1 MHYDQIHSSEND
13 IAGKLILAVEDDPGI
28 GELLVSSLTQVTSY
42 RVLLV
47 TDGFKALEMVKGYK
61 PHLFLLNYYLPDMDG
76 LELYDQLHAQKG
88 LEDIPAIMLSAKL
101 PLREMQQRN
110 IACMSKP
117 YKLAELL
124 RLIEKLIA

>member
-13 IAGKLILAVEDDPGI
+13 NTAKIILAVEDDPGI
-28 GELLVSSLTQVTSY
+28 SELLVSWLTQVTSY

-47 TDGFKALEMVKGYK
+47 TDGFKALELVKRYK
-61 PHLFLLNYYLPDMDG
+61 PHLFLLNYYLPGMDG
-76 LELYDQLHAQKG
+76 LELYDQLHAQQG

-101 PLREMQQRN
+101 PFREIQQRN

-117 YKLAELL
+117 YKLADLF

>member
-13 IAGKLILAVEDDPGI
+13 NTAKLILAVEDDPGI
-28 GELLVSSLTQVTSY
+28 SELLVSWLTQVTSY

-47 TDGFKALEMVKGYK
+47 ADGFKALELVKRYK
-61 PHLFLLNYYLPDMDG
+61 PHLFLLNYYLPGMDG

-101 PLREMQQRN
+101 PIREIQQRN

-124 RLIEKLIA
+124 HLIEKLIA

>member
-1 MHYDQIHSSEND
+1 MFHDQNHSSEND
-13 IAGKLILAVEDDPGI
+13 IAGKLILAVEDDANI
-28 GELLVSSLTQVTSY
+28 GELLISSLTLGTSY

-47 TDGFKALEMVKGYK
+47 ADGFKALETVKRYR

-101 PLREMQQRN
+101 PFREIQQRN